1 MLKVIAIIAI
11 LLAVGLAGILV
22 FALTKPDTLPRRAQL
37 AVKAPADAIYPVVA
51 DFRLWTTWSPY
62 EGRDPAMKRTF
73 GGTAEGKG
81 ATYAWDGN
89 NNVGAGHMEILE
101 ASTPSKLR
109 IKLDFERPF
118 EGHNTAEFTF
128 VPQGDATLVTWA
140 MYGPAPFMSK
150 VMQVFVNM
158 DSMIGKD
165 LRGRPARPEEA
176 HREIDAV
183 HAQAKEKERNDA
195 QSLSVL
201 SGHLRSGV
209 HTVYAKTC
217 SAARSMR

>member
-1 MLKVIAIIAI
+1 MLKAVAIFAVVI
-11 LLAVGLAGILV
+11 AVGLAAVLAL
-22 FALTKPDTLPRRAQL
+22 ALTKPDTFRVERRL
-37 AVKAPADAIYPVVA
+37 AVKAPAEAIYPLVA
-51 DFRLWTTWSPY
+51 DFHRWTGWSPY

-73 GGTAEGKG
+73 GGTAQGKG

-101 ASTPSKLR
+101 ADVPSKVR

-150 VMQVFVNM
+150 IMQVFVNV

-165 LRGRPARPEEA
+165 FEA
-176 HREIDAV
+176 GLASL
-183 HAQAKEKERNDA
+183 KKLTEK
-195 QSLSVL
+195 
-201 SGHLRSGV
+201 
-209 HTVYAKTC
+209 
-217 SAARSMR
+217 

>member
-1 MLKVIAIIAI
+1 MLKAVAIVAVVF
-11 LLAVGLAGILV
+11 AVGIAAVLV
-22 FALTKPDTLPRRAQL
+22 LALTKSDTFRVERSL
-37 AVKAPADAIYPVVA
+37 AVKAPADATYPQVA
-51 DFRLWTTWSPY
+51 DFHRWTAWSPY

-73 GGTAEGKG
+73 GGTAQGKG

-101 ASTPSKLR
+101 ANAQSKLR

-118 EGHNTAEFTF
+118 EGHNTAEFAF

-150 VMQVFVNM
+150 VMQVFINM

-165 LRGRPARPEEA
+165 FEA
-176 HREIDAV
+176 GLASLKKL
-183 HAQAKEKERNDA
+183 AEK
-195 QSLSVL
+195 
-201 SGHLRSGV
+201 
-209 HTVYAKTC
+209 
-217 SAARSMR
+217 

>member
-1 MLKVIAIIAI
+1 MLKAIAVIAI

-22 FALTKPDTLPRRAQL
+22 FALTKPDTFRVERSL
-37 AVKAPADAIYPVVA
+37 AVKAPASAIYPQVA
-51 DFRLWTTWSPY
+51 DFHRWTGWSPY
-62 EGRDPAMKRTF
+62 ESRDPAMKRTF
-73 GGTAEGKG
+73 GGAAAGKG

-101 ASTPSKLR
+101 ASGPSKLR

-140 MYGPAPFMSK
+140 MYGPAPFLSK
-150 VMQVFVNM
+150 VMQVFINM

-165 LRGRPARPEEA
+165 FETGLASL
-176 HREIDAV
+176 
-183 HAQAKEKERNDA
+183 KTLTEK
-195 QSLSVL
+195 Q
-201 SGHLRSGV
+201 
-209 HTVYAKTC
+209 
-217 SAARSMR
+217 